1 MEPMY
6 QKKIAY
12 GARGCP
18 FDCPWYKGLVSYDRG
33 LCPTAE
39 RLHFEEFIITDI
51 CKYANSEREVEEFVV
66 AVKKIMDNIN
76 ALKVL

>member
-1 MEPMY
+1 MY
-6 QKKIAY
+6 QKMIAY

-18 FDCPWYKGLVSYDRG
+18 FGCPWYEGSVSYDPG
-33 LCPTAE
+33 ICPIAE
-39 RLHFEEFIITDI
+39 RLHFEEIMTTDI
-51 CKYANSEREVEEFVV
+51 WKAPNSESEVEEFVV